1 MLEMSQINESSY
13 HFKKLDREDQIKHIE
28 HRIKKIKQKSFESS
42 EKQLRNSMKAKIGSL
57 KTLITLKN
65 L

>member
-28 HRIKKIKQKSFESS
+28 HRIKKIKKVLNPQKNNWEIQW
-42 EKQLRNSMKAKIGSL
+42 KQK
-57 KTLITLKN
+57 
-65 L
+65 